1 MLLSRINIISACS
14 ICTLVNSN
22 NAVRVGNADRRVCSG
37 VAAEGSRTQNVGE
50 EGALINLLLP
60 SDE

>member
-22 NAVRVGNADRRVCSG
+22 NAVRVGNADRQVCSG
-37 VAAEGSRTQNVGE
+37 VAAEGSRTQNVDE
-50 EGALINLLLP
+50 EGAMITC
-60 SDE
+60 S